1 MGPAVPELIKGT
13 ILDIIY
19 LFCKLSY
26 RVRKGGCDQKDQ
38 DILKNRIDMFSM
50 RTIKG
55 KDSFLSQNLKVRK
68 KPYTMNS
75 QKKKISFV
83 GVGRMGANMA
93 RNLKDKGYN
102 ICCVHDVNHDTAS
115 TLAQEIGCSHASS
128 LAEVTAQSD
137 IVLTVVTNDA
147 AMESIFFGAEDN
159 LFQNANG
166 TLFINCATL
175 SPAMHVKLETAA
187 TKNGSTTLEGCMASS
202 ITQARE
208 GTLYLMIGGQKE
220 IFDQAK
226 DLLDDLSINLR
237 FVGAAGRAAQVKA
250 LVNMVMNINTAALAE
265 GLGIGDAL
273 GLDLEMLC
281 EIFSQTGANSRVL
294 ETDAEDMLGRDHEC
308 YFSAEHAAKDSGIA
322 IEVAEEAGI
331 EVPLAKATL
340 AQYEKMVAAGL
351 GDLDKSGVAELT
363 FKGRG
368 FEN

>member
-1 MGPAVPELIKGT
+1 
-13 ILDIIY
+13 
-19 LFCKLSY
+19 
-26 RVRKGGCDQKDQ
+26 
-38 DILKNRIDMFSM
+38 
-50 RTIKG
+50 
-55 KDSFLSQNLKVRK
+55 
-68 KPYTMNS
+68 MNS
-75 QKKKISFV
+75 KEKRIGFV

-93 RNLKDKGYN
+93 RNLKDKGYS
-102 ICCVHDVNHDTAS
+102 ISCVHDVNKDAANS
-115 TLAQEIGCSHASS
+115 LAEALRCTHAAT

-147 AMESIFFGAEDN
+147 AMESIFFGSDDN
-159 LFQNANG
+159 LFQNASD

-175 SPAMHVKLETAA
+175 SPAMHVRLENAA
-187 TKNGSTTLEGCMASS
+187 AENGSTTLEGCMASS

-208 GTLYLMIGGQKE
+208 GTLYLMIGGKKE
-220 IFDQAK
+220 VFESVK

-237 FVGAAGRAAQVKA
+237 FVGEAGRAAQVKA

-322 IEVAEEAGI
+322 IAVAEEAGI
-331 EVPLAKATL
+331 QVPLAKATL

-351 GDLDKSGVAELT
+351 GELDKSGVAELT

-368 FEN
+368 PGN